1 MRLLIG
7 VCVIVLAI
15 VITALRVGLANVG
28 DPPPPPKYASETTL
42 AIFLGGLI
50 IGGFLIGVV

>member
-1 MRLLIG
+1 M
-7 VCVIVLAI
+7 VITGWIIITFAI
-15 VITALRVGLANVG
+15 LITALRFGLANVG

>member
-1 MRLLIG
+1 
-7 VCVIVLAI
+7 
-15 VITALRVGLANVG
+15 VGN
-28 DPPPPPKYASETTL
+28 PPPPPKYASATTL